1 MGDPVFTKKK
11 LYTFMVQTKCGAVD
25 PQVFSSCAFHNA
37 EIEMEPYKMLNV
49 DVAHRDM
56 VWWWC

>member
-1 MGDPVFTKKK
+1 
-11 LYTFMVQTKCGAVD
+11 MVQTKCGAVD

-49 DVAHRDM
+49 DVAHRDK
-56 VWWWC
+56 VWWCC